1 MSKKYYLNVYEVG
14 RAYGGPEE
22 GGWWYD
28 HGTFLECIGEFSDRL
43 EGMKARDEAHDA
55 NEREA
60 PYRMGLN
67 EADGCNPNG
76 DADDDFLMRG
86 GRWGQGDIRFAL
98 EEQKGADYPS
108 EQPYYC

>member
-1 MSKKYYLNVYEVG
+1 
-14 RAYGGPEE
+14 
-22 GGWWYD
+22 
-28 HGTFLECIGEFSDRL
+28 
-43 EGMKARDEAHDA
+43 
-55 NEREA
+55 
-60 PYRMGLN
+60 MGLN

-108 EQPYYC
+108 EEPYYC